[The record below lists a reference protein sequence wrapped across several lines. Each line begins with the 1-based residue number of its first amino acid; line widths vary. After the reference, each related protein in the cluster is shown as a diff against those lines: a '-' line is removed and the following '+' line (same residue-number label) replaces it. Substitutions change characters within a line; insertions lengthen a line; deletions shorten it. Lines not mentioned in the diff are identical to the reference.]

1 MSKEEEEMRLLSAH
15 SPGQYPPLAP
25 ATLTCHP
32 APLLGTWVP
41 GLGAAAA
48 SLALV
53 VCDALGASQMPG
65 ACVTPQGNCTRFPF
79 FSDFKGQNKVA
90 LSAVETAVLSCIF
103 LVSLLVNICAISLL
117 ARKKKKLR
125 TANCLMLNLFCA
137 DLLFIS
143 AIPAILVVRWTES
156 WVLGDVVCHMLFYV
170 ISLSGSVTILSLAA
184 VSLERVVCI
193 VRLRHTARFSCKLLV
208 GTLLVIWGLAALA
221 TLPLCLF
228 FNVEPL
234 LMHGK
239 EVQICTLVWPSIAG
253 EISWD
258 VTFTFVVFVIPG
270 LVIVISYTKIL
281 QITKASRRRLNV
293 SLAYSEIHQIRVS
306 QQDYKLFRTLFVL
319 MISFFIMWG
328 PIVITI
334 LLILVQ
340 NFKHDLNILPSFF
353 FWIMAFT
360 FANSAVNPVLYNVT
374 HFRHEWRQ
382 FLLCCA
388 ALPGRRMTHTETTG
402 RRNDHRESN
411 LSVIYK

>member
-1 MSKEEEEMRLLSAH
+1 MSEKEEEMRLLSAR
-15 SPGQYPPLAP
+15 SPCKHPPLAP
-25 ATLTCHP
+25 ATLSCHL

-53 VCDALGASQMPG
+53 ACDALGASQMPG
-65 ACVTPQGNCTRFPF
+65 ACKTPQGNCTRFPF
-79 FSDFKGQNKVA
+79 FSDFKGQNRVA
-90 LSAVETAVLSCIF
+90 LSALETAVLSCIF

-117 ARKKKKLR
+117 ARKKKLR
-125 TANCLMLNLFCA
+125 TANYLVLNLFCA

-143 AIPAILVVRWTES
+143 AIPVILVVRWTES
-156 WVLGDVVCHMLFYV
+156 WVLGDVVCHMLFYM

-193 VRLRHTARFSCKLLV
+193 VRLRHTARFSCKLLA
-208 GTLLVIWGLAALA
+208 GTLLLIWGVSALA

-228 FNVEPL
+228 FSVEPL
-234 LMHGK
+234 LRN
-239 EVQICTLVWPSIAG
+239 G
-253 EISWD
+253 E
-258 VTFTFVVFVIPG
+258 
-270 LVIVISYTKIL
+270 
-281 QITKASRRRLNV
+281 ITKASRRRLNV
-293 SLAYSEIHQIRVS
+293 SLAYSEIHQIRVT

-319 MISFFIMWG
+319 MISFFIMWS
-328 PIVITI
+328 PIIITI

-360 FANSAVNPVLYNVT
+360 FANSAVNPVLYNVA

-388 ALPGRRMTHTETTG
+388 ALPGRRMTNTETTG

>member
-1 MSKEEEEMRLLSAH
+1 
-15 SPGQYPPLAP
+15 G
-25 ATLTCHP
+25 
-32 APLLGTWVP
+32 
-41 GLGAAAA
+41 
-48 SLALV
+48 
-53 VCDALGASQMPG
+53 G
-65 ACVTPQGNCTRFPF
+65 ACAARPGGNAPGPRNCTRFPF
-79 FSDFKGQNKVA
+79 FSDFKGQNRVA
-90 LSAVETAVLSCIF
+90 LSALETAVLSCIF

-117 ARKKKKLR
+117 VRKKKKLR
-125 TANCLMLNLFCA
+125 TANCLVLNLFCA

-143 AIPAILVVRWTES
+143 AIPAILVVRWTEA
-156 WVLGDVVCHMLFYV
+156 WVLGDLVCHLLFYV
-170 ISLSGSVTILSLAA
+170 MSLSGSVTILSLAA

-193 VRLRHTARFSCKLLV
+193 VRLRHTARCSCKLLA
-208 GTLLVIWGLAALA
+208 GILLLIWGVSGLA

-234 LMHGK
+234 LVHGE

-281 QITKASRRRLNV
+281 QVFLIVLLQNDIWQASNITKASRRRLNV

-306 QQDYKLFRTLFVL
+306 KQDYKLFRTLFVL
-319 MISFFIMWG
+319 MISFFIMWS

-340 NFKHDLNILPSFF
+340 NFNRDLNILPSFF

-388 ALPGRRMTHTETTG
+388 ALPGRRMTNTETIG

-411 LSVIYK
+411 LSVISK

>member
-1 MSKEEEEMRLLSAH
+1 GGTCAARLA
-15 SPGQYPPLAP
+15 GNAP
-25 ATLTCHP
+25 ELR
-32 APLLGTWVP
+32 
-41 GLGAAAA
+41 
-48 SLALV
+48 
-53 VCDALGASQMPG
+53 
-65 ACVTPQGNCTRFPF
+65 NCTRFPF
-79 FSDFKGQNKVA
+79 FSDFKGQNRVA
-90 LSAVETAVLSCIF
+90 LSALETAVLSCIF

-117 ARKKKKLR
+117 ARKKKLR
-125 TANCLMLNLFCA
+125 TANYLVLNLFCA

-143 AIPAILVVRWTES
+143 AIPVILVVRWTES
-156 WVLGDVVCHMLFYV
+156 WVLGDVVCHMLFYM

-193 VRLRHTARFSCKLLV
+193 VRLRHTARFSCKLLA
-208 GTLLVIWGLAALA
+208 GTLLLIWGVSALA

-228 FNVEPL
+228 FSVEPL
-234 LMHGK
+234 LRNGEPGAMG

-258 VTFTFVVFVIPG
+258 VTFTFVVFIIPG

-281 QITKASRRRLNV
+281 QTQRSEITKASRRRLNV
-293 SLAYSEIHQIRVS
+293 SLAYSEIHQIRVT

-319 MISFFIMWG
+319 MISFFIMWS
-328 PIVITI
+328 PIIITI

-360 FANSAVNPVLYNVT
+360 FANSAVNPVLYNVA

-388 ALPGRRMTHTETTG
+388 ALPGRRMTNTETTG